1 MSQRPGRIIEEIPI
15 DLPDRDDPIARR
27 QHAKLGD
34 YVAKLM
40 DRLEIGEHS
49 LAEDE
54 SVA

>member
-1 MSQRPGRIIEEIPI
+1 MSHRPGHIIDEIPI

-27 QHAKLGD
+27 QHTKLGD

-40 DRLEIGEHS
+40 DRLEIGKYP

-54 SVA
+54 SAA